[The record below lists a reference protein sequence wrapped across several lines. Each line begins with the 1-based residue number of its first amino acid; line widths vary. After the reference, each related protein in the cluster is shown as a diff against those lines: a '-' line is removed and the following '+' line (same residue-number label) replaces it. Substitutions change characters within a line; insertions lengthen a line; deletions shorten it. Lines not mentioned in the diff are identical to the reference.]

1 MPRKKIGWF
10 RKKLGNVG
18 KKLMRWRYRKMDLYL
33 LSLMELVV
41 LQKYAEIL
49 GDQGSAFDEFTNQF
63 TQGAYDIFYSV
74 MDLVKIFF
82 SKDLQD
88 LLYVWDLAMYLIL
101 GKEHREYF
109 DVPKF
114 IPAEETEEGVP
125 KIVARI
131 KKCVV
136 CASVKEGDIK
146 LDELG
151 HRGYA
156 EILGNAL
163 TALVQMVQ
171 DSVENDYKVVLK
183 ETRCFLRGDNY
194 GEQTLFFYPKEEETE
209 ETLE

>member
-1 MPRKKIGWF
+1 MARKKIGWF

-41 LQKYAEIL
+41 VQKYSEIL
-49 GDQGSAFDEFTNQF
+49 GDQGAAFDELNNQF
-63 TQGAYDIFYSV
+63 RSAAFDIFYGV

-82 SKDLQD
+82 SKDLRD
-88 LLYVWDLAMYLIL
+88 ILYVWELAMYIIL
-101 GKEHREYF
+101 GKNYSEYF
-109 DVPKF
+109 DYPKF
-114 IPAEETEEGVP
+114 IPAEESEEGVP

-136 CASVKEGDIK
+136 CASVQEGDIN

-151 HRGYA
+151 QRGFA

-163 TALVQMVQ
+163 TALVQLMQ
-171 DSVENDYKVVLK
+171 DTVENDYNVVQK

-194 GEQTLFFYPKEEETE
+194 GEQTLLFYPKEK